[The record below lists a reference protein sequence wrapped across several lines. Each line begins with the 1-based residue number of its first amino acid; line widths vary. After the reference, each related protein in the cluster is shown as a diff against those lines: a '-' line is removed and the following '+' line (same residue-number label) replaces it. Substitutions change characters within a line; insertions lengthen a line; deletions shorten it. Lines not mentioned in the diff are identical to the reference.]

1 MQGFPTYSH
10 LIKGKS
16 QNSKEQ
22 NSKEKHQLHIFFAG
36 KTFSYIIIA
45 INKPKG
51 QEVKER

>member
-16 QNSKEQ
+16 Q

>member
-16 QNSKEQ
+16 QI
-22 NSKEKHQLHIFFAG
+22 SKEKHQLDIFFAG